1 MMNPFQL
8 AEVMNPLEQA
18 KVTNLLQLAEAMNP
32 LDQTEVTN
40 LQVDR
45 LVMQKIGS
53 WKSRVMLRRLR
64 TGESP
69 TSAITKMKETVFFWT
84 MRRGET
90 KRLINAG
97 MTFTKS

>member
-45 LVMQKIGS
+45 LVMQKIG
-53 WKSRVMLRRLR
+53 
-64 TGESP
+64 
-69 TSAITKMKETVFFWT
+69 
-84 MRRGET
+84 
-90 KRLINAG
+90 
-97 MTFTKS
+97 

>member
-18 KVTNLLQLAEAMNP
+18 KITNLLQLAEAMNP

-45 LVMQKIGS
+45 TPPSNHQRGCHQHGYR
-53 WKSRVMLRRLR
+53 RVV
-64 TGESP
+64 G
-69 TSAITKMKETVFFWT
+69 
-84 MRRGET
+84 
-90 KRLINAG
+90 
-97 MTFTKS
+97 